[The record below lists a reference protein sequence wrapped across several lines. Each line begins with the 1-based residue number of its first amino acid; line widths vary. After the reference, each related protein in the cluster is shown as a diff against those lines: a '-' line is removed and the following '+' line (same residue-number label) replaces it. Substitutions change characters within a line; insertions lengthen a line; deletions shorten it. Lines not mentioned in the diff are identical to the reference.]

1 MKEKIHINNGMTF
14 YSFVKNLKTNE
25 ETHSQ
30 SVSIDELSLSIQQLK
45 LNISSNDIYEFFNYL
60 DVEKIGRVSSNTIL
74 KVLKGELNDR
84 RKI

>member
-1 MKEKIHINNGMTF
+1 MTF

-25 ETHSQ
+25 ETLSQ
-30 SVSIDELSLSIQQLK
+30 NVSIDELSLSIQQLK

>member
-1 MKEKIHINNGMTF
+1 MIF
-14 YSFVKNLKTNE
+14 YTFVKNLKTNE
-25 ETHSQ
+25 EILSQ

>member
-1 MKEKIHINNGMTF
+1 MTF

-25 ETHSQ
+25 ETLSQ

-60 DVEKIGRVSSNTIL
+60 DVEKIGRVLSNTIL

>member
-1 MKEKIHINNGMTF
+1 MTF

-25 ETHSQ
+25 ETLSQ